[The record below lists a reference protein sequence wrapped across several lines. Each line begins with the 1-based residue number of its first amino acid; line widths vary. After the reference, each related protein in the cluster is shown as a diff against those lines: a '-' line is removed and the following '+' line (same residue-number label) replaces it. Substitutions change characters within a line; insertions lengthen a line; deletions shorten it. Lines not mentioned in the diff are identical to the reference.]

1 MKDYPNDDLRL
12 YLTYFSI
19 FSIVTNCGMLGWLPG
34 ILITRIGILH
44 LNTFVP
50 CSNEL
55 LYCICFLMYILNALL
70 RGIPFISKLKRE
82 RFDAIGHELQKGNY
96 DIVSL
101 QEVLHTNVYT
111 KFSFYNFIK
120 TQSSLEK
127 PR

>member
-1 MKDYPNDDLRL
+1 
-12 YLTYFSI
+12 
-19 FSIVTNCGMLGWLPG
+19 
-34 ILITRIGILH
+34 
-44 LNTFVP
+44 
-50 CSNEL
+50 
-55 LYCICFLMYILNALL
+55 MYILNALL

>member
-1 MKDYPNDDLRL
+1 
-12 YLTYFSI
+12 
-19 FSIVTNCGMLGWLPG
+19 MLGWLPG
-34 ILITRIGILH
+34 ILITRIGVLH

-55 LYCICFLMYILNALL
+55 LYCICFLIYILNALL

-82 RFDAIGHELQKGNY
+82 RFDAIGHELKKGNY

-111 KFSFYNFIK
+111 KF
-120 TQSSLEK
+120 L
-127 PR
+127 